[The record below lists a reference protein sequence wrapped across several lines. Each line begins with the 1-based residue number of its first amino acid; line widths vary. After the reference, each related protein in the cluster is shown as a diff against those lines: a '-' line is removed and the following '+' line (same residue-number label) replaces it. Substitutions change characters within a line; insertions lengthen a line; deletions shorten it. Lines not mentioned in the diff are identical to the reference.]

1 MDAAGELHLAARVYT
16 PDGSVMLV
24 TARTG
29 PDPQTVGHAVAQELI
44 AQGANDLLACSRRS

>member
-24 TARTG
+24 AARTG
-29 PDPQTVGHAVAQELI
+29 PDPRTVGHAVAQELI
-44 AQGANDLLACSRRS
+44 AQGANDLLASSRRS